1 MQAHTLFTEVQHTCQ
16 RKPKVVSATR
26 GRLHPLPTYY
36 PQAYVSQG
44 PNTGRDLLICMGTFQ
59 VHLCT
64 VTRLRMWWGPG
75 HRQHCSLLR
84 AALPGCSWCSSAT
97 PDTQQGDLDRKRKH
111 VQFIAELMHQP
122 LCHAGVSEVC
132 RGGHT
137 QPQEE
142 EASIWAWGNACPPCP
157 SRGGQGC

>member
-26 GRLHPLPTYY
+26 GRPHPLPTHY

-75 HRQHCSLLR
+75 HRQHCSLLH

-97 PDTQQGDLDRKRKH
+97 PDTQQGDLDRKRKR
-111 VQFIAELMHQP
+111 VQFIAELVGKRKWWYFQP
-122 LCHAGVSEVC
+122 LWPVSS
-132 RGGHT
+132 
-137 QPQEE
+137 PQAKDRKGQRMYE
-142 EASIWAWGNACPPCP
+142 EASSA
-157 SRGGQGC
+157 S